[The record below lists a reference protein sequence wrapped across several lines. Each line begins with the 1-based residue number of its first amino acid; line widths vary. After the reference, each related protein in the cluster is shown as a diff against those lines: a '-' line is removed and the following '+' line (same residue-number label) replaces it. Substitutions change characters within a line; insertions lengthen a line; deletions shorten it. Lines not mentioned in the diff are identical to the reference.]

1 MTGRSWTLAVVRV
14 SDSFETTINEV
25 AEGAGA
31 AIVVWDP
38 AGGPAPADALLILV
52 LGGGVEADVAE
63 LLPSLGDHGRPVVV
77 VGALPDHRM
86 ATTIVQQ
93 GARDYFV
100 LPAELELL
108 RHTLEREQR
117 SAAARGS
124 TRSWAGA
131 ARSARWWIRR
141 HASPST
147 PM

>member
-1 MTGRSWTLAVVRV
+1 MTARSWTLAVVRV

-31 AIVVWDP
+31 AIVAWDP
-38 AGGPAPADALLILV
+38 AGGPVPADALLILV
-52 LGGGVEADVAE
+52 LGGGAEADVAE

-108 RHTLEREQR
+108 RHALEREQR
-117 SAAARGS
+117 SAEGEVRAEGFADAER
-124 TRSWAGA
+124 RS
-131 ARSARWWIRR
+131 S
-141 HASPST
+141 
-147 PM
+147 